1 MLQCSIYKHIHTE
14 VKNNM
19 ISLLTSLV
27 NPKKFGW
34 TDRDALAY
42 AKIEYKNDTSWAYHQ
57 LVTKGSVE

>member
-1 MLQCSIYKHIHTE
+1 
-14 VKNNM
+14 M